1 MKVNIQ
7 KKPKSTLEISITV
20 PADKVASVYSE
31 VIKNVVTKT
40 ELPGF
45 RKGQAP
51 QNLVEEKTN
60 VSELY
65 GEVVN
70 KLLEKYY
77 PQALK
82 ENKVSPISNPK
93 VEIKEFDPKKDFE
106 FVATVATK
114 PKIDVPEYKK
124 ALKNLSE
131 QKKKDAKDDTPSQLT
146 AQEVIAKLTE
156 IAKVDIADIL
166 VDEETDR
173 MMVRLMNQIQSLG
186 MNIDEYLK
194 AQNVTAEKLRENYKK
209 IGEQSIKAE
218 FVLQHLVEKEK
229 VKISDKEIEDAINTL
244 GNEKAK
250 EQMQSDMQKWY
261 ITSVQAKNK
270 LLEGLIS
277 DLGDKKEDKTN
288 EK

>member
-261 ITSVQAKNK
+261 ITSVLAKNK